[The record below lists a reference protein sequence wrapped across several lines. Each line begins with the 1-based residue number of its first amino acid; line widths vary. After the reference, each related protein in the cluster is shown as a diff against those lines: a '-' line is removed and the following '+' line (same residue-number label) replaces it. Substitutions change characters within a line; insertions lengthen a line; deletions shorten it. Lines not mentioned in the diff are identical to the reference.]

1 VLQIFCLKH
10 LGHRGHRLC
19 WVGTFLVLTHII
31 ATMILI
37 TYLTNG
43 INLLTG
49 LLINCLTNNLPT
61 HIIPG
66 FSLSLTPQ
74 TFLFR
79 RVQDKQKVMSYLCC
93 IFSISKYLERKRTSS
108 MLGWLLSMTFTV
120 EEKNHI

>member
-10 LGHRGHRLC
+10 LEHKGHRLC
-19 WVGTFLVLTHII
+19 WIGTFLVLTHII

-61 HIIPG
+61 HIILG

-93 IFSISKYLERKRTSS
+93 RFSISKHFERKRTSS